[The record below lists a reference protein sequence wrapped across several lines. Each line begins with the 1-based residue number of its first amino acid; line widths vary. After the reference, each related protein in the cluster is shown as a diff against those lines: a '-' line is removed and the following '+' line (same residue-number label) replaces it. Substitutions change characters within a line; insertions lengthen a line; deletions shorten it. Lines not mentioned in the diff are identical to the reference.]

1 MLFLHSYL
9 RKSKITFLSPLDPVV
24 VFNDNPT
31 ELLTPDETNQG
42 NPFNPTNQANQGNA
56 FNPANQANQGNLL
69 NPANRANPSNPLN
82 TLDPTTFSRLQELMR
97 QRQKLQLLQQQIDLL
112 KDVQPGQKKK

>member
-1 MLFLHSYL
+1 MQFLQSYL
-9 RKSKITFLSPLDPVV
+9 RKNKMSFLSPLDPVV

-56 FNPANQANQGNLL
+56 FNPANQANQGNLF

-82 TLDPTTFSRLQELMR
+82 TLDPTTFSRLQDMMR

-112 KDVQPGQKKK
+112 KDVQPGQKK